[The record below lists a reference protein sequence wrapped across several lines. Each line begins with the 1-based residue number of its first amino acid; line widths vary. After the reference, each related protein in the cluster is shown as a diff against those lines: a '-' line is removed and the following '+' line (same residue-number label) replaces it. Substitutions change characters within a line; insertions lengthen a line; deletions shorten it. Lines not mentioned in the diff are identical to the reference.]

1 MRLEHLIFD
10 FVKYSLTRVLPAV
23 YSGLLAVSAATAVV
37 LFNFQCINEKM
48 DWSQIFHGSGTGPLK
63 NEPALPDT
71 HHVLIELKMQ
81 FQ

>member
-1 MRLEHLIFD
+1 MRLKHLIFD
-10 FVKYSLTRVLPAV
+10 FVKHSLTRVLPAV

-48 DWSQIFHGSGTGPLK
+48 DWSQIFHGSGIG
-63 NEPALPDT
+63 PALPDPY
-71 HHVLIELKMQ
+71 VLIELKIQ